1 MAKYAKGKYAKAIS
15 DRSGKAYSLKDTRLE
30 WNGLL
35 VGRDEWES
43 KQPQL
48 DPKPVVADLEALKNS
63 RPDRTENP
71 VEVLLNKNAFR
82 SGSSGSAVITV
93 FEAGHGRS
101 TSDTVCFR
109 DVLGFD
115 GFTSTIL
122 TATGG
127 YTITEV
133 NDDSYTFS
141 ASSGT
146 ATVGDFAG
154 GGYPA
159 TAGPVTVEA

>member
-1 MAKYAKGKYAKAIS
+1 MTKYAKGKYAKVIS
-15 DRSGKAYSLKDTRLE
+15 DRSGQAYAFKDVRFE

-35 VGRDEWES
+35 VGKDEWEA

-48 DPKPVVADLEALKNS
+48 DPKPVTADAEVLKNA
-63 RPDRTENP
+63 RPDRTEKV
-71 VEVLLNKNAFR
+71 VEVLLNKDAFR

-101 TSDTVCFR
+101 TSDTVRFR
-109 DVLGFD
+109 DVIGFD
-115 GFTSTIL
+115 GFTSAII

-127 YTITEV
+127 YSITEV
-133 NDDSYTFS
+133 DDDSYTFS

-146 ATVGDFAG
+146 AIVGNLAG
-154 GGYPA
+154 GGYPT
-159 TAGPVTVEA
+159 TAGPITVEA

>member
-1 MAKYAKGKYAKAIS
+1 MTKYAKGKYAKAIS
-15 DRSGKAYSLKDTRLE
+15 DRSGKAYAFKDTRLE

-48 DPKPVVADLEALKNS
+48 NPKPVTADAEALKNT
-63 RPDRTENP
+63 RPDRTEKA
-71 VEVLLNKNAFR
+71 VEVLLNKDAFR

-101 TSDTVCFR
+101 TSDTVRFR

-115 GFTSTIL
+115 GFISVIL

-127 YTITEV
+127 YTITKV
-133 NDDSYTFS
+133 DDDSYSFS
-141 ASSGT
+141 SSSGT
-146 ATVGDFAG
+146 ASAGNLAG
-154 GGYPA
+154 GGYPF